1 MTKTTKAQRALLTQG
16 AEVGQGPIEA
26 ASPAESNVPKGKLGL
41 LVDLLSRPD
50 GAAIDELSAATG
62 WQAHSVRGAISGS
75 LKKKFGLSIVS
86 DKTEGGR
93 RYRIE
98 QAGAA

>member
-16 AEVGQGPIEA
+16 SEAGQGPIEA

-75 LKKKFGLSIVS
+75 IKKKFGLSIVS